1 MGLGVSGFGLL
12 GSYAGSCK
20 GGRICL
26 GLAGP
31 SGARS
36 VGIHKEIK
44 KERQKETQ
52 KEGFAFPDVK
62 LEQQS
67 LHSRATRPLPPS
79 GSSSDVGASLGR
91 SCLEGKSAPQKGKL
105 DLNPKLALS
114 PNP

>member
-67 LHSRATRPLPPS
+67 LHSRATRPPPFREFKRRW
-79 GSSSDVGASLGR
+79 SLIG
-91 SCLEGKSAPQKGKL
+91 SCLPGGEVGT
-105 DLNPKLALS
+105 PKRKARLK
-114 PNP
+114 P